1 MKEKFILSLGTAQDG
16 GYPHVG
22 CINECCIKA
31 INNPNLKR
39 LIASIAIINK
49 EKQKYWMIDISPDIN
64 EQLRMINNHVKKL
77 EKTNLSGIF
86 LTHAH
91 IGHYAG
97 LLNLGLEVMDLF
109 KLPVYV
115 LPKMK
120 VFLENN
126 IMFKQLIE
134 NNHIVI
140 KVLEENKKIN
150 LIDDIYIKPFLV
162 PHRNEL
168 SETAGYNIQSN
179 NNSIIYIPDID
190 SWDEWD
196 TDLNDLMQNNDILIL
211 DGTFYSKDE
220 IKNRNIE

>member
-1 MKEKFILSLGTAQDG
+1 MEKKFILSLGTAQDG

-22 CINECCIKA
+22 CVNECCIKVM
-31 INNPNLKR
+31 NNPNLKR

-126 IMFKQLIE
+126 IMFKQLI
-134 NNHIVI
+134 I
-140 KVLEENKKIN
+140 
-150 LIDDIYIKPFLV
+150 
-162 PHRNEL
+162 
-168 SETAGYNIQSN
+168 
-179 NNSIIYIPDID
+179 
-190 SWDEWD
+190 
-196 TDLNDLMQNNDILIL
+196 
-211 DGTFYSKDE
+211 
-220 IKNRNIE
+220 